1 MTQLAVPQIEIVES
15 DDNYARIVAEPLE
28 PGFGI
33 TVGNA
38 LRRVLLSSLPGAAV
52 VSVRIDSVQHEFS
65 TIPHMKEDT
74 IEFLLNVKEL
84 RLRALS
90 DRPGKLFLEVTG
102 REGGVTAADIQSPP
116 DYEIVNPDLH
126 LATLDSADA
135 ELRVELNVE
144 QGRGYVPAG
153 QTDGLPI
160 GVIPVDAI
168 FTPVHRV
175 NYKVEH
181 TRVGQASNYDRL
193 VLEVWTDGTISAV
206 EAISQSADILLG
218 QLSLFSQLG
227 KPSPPVVER
236 GLGAGTMLTP
246 ARYNTQIEDLQLS
259 VRAYNCLKRS
269 GLMTV
274 GQVLEKSED
283 ELLSLRNFGRKS
295 YDELRTRLVELSFL
309 PAEGPE
315 EEVTAE
321 APSVIEEEE
330 LPAVVARAA
339 EAPSVEEVAAPE
351 PVVAE
356 EEPAAEE
363 VAAEEV
369 VVEEMAAPAEPEAV
383 AAAPPKRERKRAK
396 VEELP
401 PALEEGQEEEMP
413 EWQRKLLALKREV
426 GEEEEE
432 GKG

>member
-15 DDNYARIVAEPLE
+15 DDDFARIVAEPLE

-52 VSVRIDSVQHEFS
+52 VSVRIDGVQHEFS

-90 DRPGKLFLEVTG
+90 DRPGKLFLEITG
-102 REGGVTAADIQSPP
+102 REGGITAADIQAPP
-116 DYEIVNPDLH
+116 DYEIVNTGLH
-126 LATLDSADA
+126 LATLDSTDA
-135 ELRVELNVE
+135 ELRVEFNVE

-168 FTPVHRV
+168 FTPVHKV

-181 TRVGQASNYDRL
+181 TRVGQASNFDRL
-193 VLEVWTDGTISAV
+193 VLEVWTDGTVSAV
-206 EAISQSADILLG
+206 EAISQSADILLS
-218 QLSLFSQLG
+218 QLALFSQLG
-227 KPSPPVVER
+227 KPSPPLVER
-236 GLGAGTMLTP
+236 GLGAGTVLTP
-246 ARYNTQIEDLQLS
+246 GRYNTPIEDLQLS

-295 YDELRTRLVELSFL
+295 YDELRDRLIELGFL
-309 PAEGPE
+309 SLEALKE
-315 EEVTAE
+315 ELAAE

-330 LPAVVARAA
+330 LPAVVAG
-339 EAPSVEEVAAPE
+339 VA
-351 PVVAE
+351 

-363 VAAEEV
+363 VAPPEPVAAGEPVVTLEKPAAEEV
-369 VVEEMAAPAEPEAV
+369 KVEEIAAPAEPEAV
-383 AAAPPKRERKRAK
+383 VATPPKRERKKAK
-396 VEELP
+396 AEEP
-401 PALEEGQEEEMP
+401 PAPAEGEEEEIP
-413 EWQRKLLALKREV
+413 EWQRKLLALKQEV
-426 GEEEEE
+426 GEEGEE
-432 GKG
+432 G